1 MTNLTFLQLFRILK
15 HHRNLSEKRSPIFE
29 SNKAAKWM
37 VGIMS
42 STVVIYLVMFAIV
55 FALDANASHRFT
67 AMEYMVAQMPLVL
80 IADFLARLMFQ
91 QTPSQLVKPYVLL
104 PVPRYVCIDSFILT
118 SLLSWGNLLWF
129 IMFVPFVLMSVFF
142 SYGLL
147 TSVSFLILVYLI
159 VLCSSQF
166 YLICRTLFNNNIIW
180 WTLPIGTFLAIFLP
194 WILRGYTAFLR
205 FYAPVATGIEHGN
218 IIPHLGILA
227 VLAVLIIIN
236 RRLQYVSVWQEL
248 GKQKVTKL
256 KRVSEFSL
264 FNRFDEVGEY
274 LKLEI
279 KLLMRNKNPRKTF
292 LFAIVLVLLISMI
305 IAFTSVYD
313 SQFMTNFWCIY
324 CFAIFGGMLLIK
336 VMSYEANYIETLFI
350 HKENILKLLRAKYYF
365 FCMLLLIPFILMLPM
380 VFTGKWNIA
389 MLVAYGVFTAGC
401 QYCLIMQMAVY
412 NKQKIA
418 LDEKIVGKGGIENSY
433 MQILTEAIAFLFP
446 LAIIQSLEIIA
457 GRYIAWSIM
466 FTIGIIF
473 IATHKLWLNNIYR
486 RMMIRKYKNLEA
498 FINS

>member
-1 MTNLTFLQLFRILK
+1 
-15 HHRNLSEKRSPIFE
+15 
-29 SNKAAKWM
+29 M

-55 FALDANASHRFT
+55 FALSANASHRFT

-80 IADFLARLMFQ
+80 IVDFLARLMFQ
-91 QTPSQLVKPYVLL
+91 QTPSQLVKPYILL

-147 TSVSFLILVYLI
+147 TSVSFLILAYLI

-264 FNRFDEVGEY
+264 FNRYDEVGEY

-380 VFTGKWNIA
+380 VFTGKWNIV
-389 MLVAYGVFTAGC
+389 MLIAYGVFTAGC

-418 LDEKIVGKGGIENSY
+418 LNEKIVGKGGIENSY
-433 MQILTEAIAFLFP
+433 MQILTEAIAFFLP
-446 LAIIQSLEIIA
+446 LAIIQPLEIIA
-457 GRYIAWSIM
+457 GKYIAWGTM
-466 FTIGIIF
+466 FTTGVIF
-473 IATHKLWLNNIYR
+473 IVTHKLWLNNIYR
-486 RMMIRKYKNLEA
+486 RMMKRKYKNLEA

>member
-1 MTNLTFLQLFRILK
+1 
-15 HHRNLSEKRSPIFE
+15 
-29 SNKAAKWM
+29 M

-80 IADFLARLMFQ
+80 IVDFLARLMFQ
-91 QTPSQLVKPYVLL
+91 QTPSQLVKPYILL

-129 IMFVPFVLMSVFF
+129 IMFVPFVLMSVCF

-147 TSVSFLILVYLI
+147 TSVSFLILAYLI

-218 IIPHLGILA
+218 IIPHFGILA

-313 SQFMTNFWCIY
+313 SQFMTNFWCFY

-336 VMSYEANYIETLFI
+336 AMSYEANYIETLFI

-380 VFTGKWNIA
+380 VFMGKWNIA
-389 MLVAYGVFTAGC
+389 MLIAYGVFTAGS

-418 LDEKIVGKGGIENSY
+418 LNEKIVGKGGIENSY
-433 MQILTEAIAFLFP
+433 MQILTEAIAFFLP
-446 LAIIQSLEIIA
+446 LAIIQPLEIIA
-457 GRYIAWSIM
+457 GKYIAWGTM
-466 FTIGIIF
+466 FTTGVIF
-473 IATHKLWLNNIYR
+473 IVTHKLWLNNIYR
-486 RMMIRKYKNLEA
+486 RMMKRKYKNLEA

>member
-1 MTNLTFLQLFRILK
+1 
-15 HHRNLSEKRSPIFE
+15 
-29 SNKAAKWM
+29 M

-91 QTPSQLVKPYVLL
+91 QTPSQLVKPYILL

-129 IMFVPFVLMSVFF
+129 IMFVPFVLMSVCF

-147 TSVSFLILVYLI
+147 TSVLFLILAYLI
-159 VLCSSQF
+159 ILCSSQF

>member
-1 MTNLTFLQLFRILK
+1 
-15 HHRNLSEKRSPIFE
+15 
-29 SNKAAKWM
+29 M

-91 QTPSQLVKPYVLL
+91 QTPSQLVKPYILL

-129 IMFVPFVLMSVFF
+129 IMFVPFVLMSVCF

-147 TSVSFLILVYLI
+147 TSVSFLILAYLI

-264 FNRFDEVGEY
+264 FNRYDEVGEY

-292 LFAIVLVLLISMI
+292 LCAIVLVLLISMI

-313 SQFMTNFWCIY
+313 SQFMTNFWCFY

-336 VMSYEANYIETLFI
+336 AMSYEANYIETLFI

-365 FCMLLLIPFILMLPM
+365 FCMLLLIPFVLMLPM
-380 VFTGKWNIA
+380 VFMGKWNIA
-389 MLVAYGVFTAGC
+389 MLIAYGVFTAGS

-418 LDEKIVGKGGIENSY
+418 LNEKIVGKGGIENSY
-433 MQILTEAIAFLFP
+433 MQILTEAIAFFLP
-446 LAIIQSLEIIA
+446 LAIIQPLEIIA
-457 GRYIAWSIM
+457 GKYIAWGTM
-466 FTIGIIF
+466 FMTGVIF
-473 IATHKLWLNNIYR
+473 IVTHKLWLNNIYR
-486 RMMIRKYKNLEA
+486 RMMKRKYKNLEA

>member
-1 MTNLTFLQLFRILK
+1 
-15 HHRNLSEKRSPIFE
+15 
-29 SNKAAKWM
+29 M

-55 FALDANASHRFT
+55 FALSANASHRFT

-80 IADFLARLMFQ
+80 IVDFLARLMFQ
-91 QTPSQLVKPYVLL
+91 QTPSQLVKPYILL

-147 TSVSFLILVYLI
+147 TSVSFLILAYLI
-159 VLCSSQF
+159 ILCSSQF

-264 FNRFDEVGEY
+264 FNRYDEVGEY

-313 SQFMTNFWCIY
+313 SQFMTNFWCFY

-336 VMSYEANYIETLFI
+336 AMSYEANYIETLFI

-380 VFTGKWNIA
+380 VFTGKWNIV
-389 MLVAYGVFTAGC
+389 MLIAYGVFTAGC

-418 LDEKIVGKGGIENSY
+418 LNEKIVGKGGIENSY
-433 MQILTEAIAFLFP
+433 MQILTEAIAFFLP
-446 LAIIQSLEIIA
+446 LAIIQPLEIIA
-457 GRYIAWSIM
+457 GKYIAWGTM
-466 FTIGIIF
+466 FTTGVIF
-473 IATHKLWLNNIYR
+473 IVTHKLWLNNIYR
-486 RMMIRKYKNLEA
+486 RMMKRKYKNLEA

>member
-15 HHRNLSEKRSPIFE
+15 QHRNLSERRSPIFE
-29 SNKAAKWM
+29 SNKAAKWI
-37 VGIMS
+37 VGILS
-42 STVVIYLVMFAIV
+42 STVMIYLVMFAIV
-55 FALDANASHRFT
+55 FALDANESHRFT
-67 AMEYMVAQMPLVL
+67 AMEYMAAQMPFVL
-80 IADFLARLMFQ
+80 IADFFARLMFQ

-104 PVPRYVCIDSFILT
+104 PIPRYACIDSFILS

-129 IMFVPFVLMSVFF
+129 VLFVPFVLMSVVF
-142 SYGLL
+142 SYGIFA
-147 TSVSFLILVYLI
+147 SVSFLVLSYLI
-159 VLCSSQF
+159 ILCSSQY

-180 WTLPIGTFLAIFLP
+180 WVLPIGTFLAISLP
-194 WILRGYTAFLR
+194 WIWKGYTFFLR
-205 FYAPVATGIEHGN
+205 FYSPIMTGIEHGN
-218 IIPHLGILA
+218 LIPHLT
-227 VLAVLIIIN
+227 VLAVLTVLVIIN

-248 GKQKVTKL
+248 GKQKITKL
-256 KRVSEFSL
+256 KTVSEFSL

-292 LFAIVLVLLISMI
+292 LFAIALVLLISLI
-305 IAFTSVYD
+305 IAFTPIYD

-486 RMMIRKYKNLEA
+486 RMMTRKYKNLEA

>member
-55 FALDANASHRFT
+55 FALSANASHRFT
-67 AMEYMVAQMPLVL
+67 AMEYMVAQIPLVL
-80 IADFLARLMFQ
+80 IVDFLARLMFQ
-91 QTPSQLVKPYVLL
+91 QTPSQLVKPYILL

-129 IMFVPFVLMSVFF
+129 IMFVPFVLMSVCF

-147 TSVSFLILVYLI
+147 TSVSFLILAYLI

-205 FYAPVATGIEHGN
+205 FYAPIATGIEHGN

-313 SQFMTNFWCIY
+313 SQFMTNFWCFY

-336 VMSYEANYIETLFI
+336 AMSYEANYIETLFI

-365 FCMLLLIPFILMLPM
+365 FCMLLLIPFVLMLPM
-380 VFTGKWNIA
+380 VFMGKWNIA
-389 MLVAYGVFTAGC
+389 MLIAYGVFTAGS

-418 LDEKIVGKGGIENSY
+418 LNEKIVGKGGIENSY
-433 MQILTEAIAFLFP
+433 MQILTEAIAFFLP
-446 LAIIQSLEIIA
+446 LAIIQPLEIIA
-457 GRYIAWSIM
+457 GKYIAWGTM
-466 FTIGIIF
+466 FTTGVIF
-473 IATHKLWLNNIYR
+473 IVTHKLWLNNIYR
-486 RMMIRKYKNLEA
+486 RMMKRKYKNLEA

>member
-1 MTNLTFLQLFRILK
+1 
-15 HHRNLSEKRSPIFE
+15 
-29 SNKAAKWM
+29 M

-91 QTPSQLVKPYVLL
+91 QTPSQLVKPYILL

-129 IMFVPFVLMSVFF
+129 IMFVPFVLMSVCF

-147 TSVSFLILVYLI
+147 TSVSFLILAYLI

-264 FNRFDEVGEY
+264 FNRYDEVGEY

>member
-1 MTNLTFLQLFRILK
+1 
-15 HHRNLSEKRSPIFE
+15 
-29 SNKAAKWM
+29 M

-55 FALDANASHRFT
+55 FALSANASHRFT

-80 IADFLARLMFQ
+80 IVDFLARLMFQ
-91 QTPSQLVKPYVLL
+91 QTPSQLVKPYILL

-129 IMFVPFVLMSVFF
+129 IMFVPFVLMSVCF

-147 TSVSFLILVYLI
+147 TSVSFLILAYLI
-159 VLCSSQF
+159 ILCSSQF

-264 FNRFDEVGEY
+264 FNRYDEVGEY

-313 SQFMTNFWCIY
+313 SQFMTNFWCFY

-336 VMSYEANYIETLFI
+336 AMSYEANYIETLFI

-380 VFTGKWNIA
+380 VFMGKWNIA
-389 MLVAYGVFTAGC
+389 MLIAYGVFTAGS

-418 LDEKIVGKGGIENSY
+418 LNEKIVGKGGIENSY
-433 MQILTEAIAFLFP
+433 MQILTEAIAFFLP
-446 LAIIQSLEIIA
+446 LAIIQPLEIIA
-457 GRYIAWSIM
+457 GKYIAWGTM
-466 FTIGIIF
+466 FTTGVIF
-473 IATHKLWLNNIYR
+473 IITHKLWLNNIYR
-486 RMMIRKYKNLEA
+486 RMMKRKYKNLEA

>member
-1 MTNLTFLQLFRILK
+1 
-15 HHRNLSEKRSPIFE
+15 
-29 SNKAAKWM
+29 M

-80 IADFLARLMFQ
+80 IVDFLARLMFQ
-91 QTPSQLVKPYVLL
+91 QTPSQLVKPYILL

-129 IMFVPFVLMSVFF
+129 IMFVPFVLMSVCF

-147 TSVSFLILVYLI
+147 TSVSFLILAYLI

-218 IIPHLGILA
+218 IIPHFGILA

-313 SQFMTNFWCIY
+313 SQFMTNFWCFY

-336 VMSYEANYIETLFI
+336 AMSYEANYIETLFI

-380 VFTGKWNIA
+380 VFTGKWNIV
-389 MLVAYGVFTAGC
+389 MLIAYGVFTAGC

-418 LDEKIVGKGGIENSY
+418 LNEKIVGKGGIENSY
-433 MQILTEAIAFLFP
+433 MQILTEAIAFFLP
-446 LAIIQSLEIIA
+446 LAIIQPLEIIA
-457 GRYIAWSIM
+457 GKYIAWGTM
-466 FTIGIIF
+466 FTTGVIF
-473 IATHKLWLNNIYR
+473 IITHKLWLNNIYR
-486 RMMIRKYKNLEA
+486 RMMKRKYKNLEA

>member
-1 MTNLTFLQLFRILK
+1 
-15 HHRNLSEKRSPIFE
+15 
-29 SNKAAKWM
+29 M

-55 FALDANASHRFT
+55 FALSANASHRFT

-80 IADFLARLMFQ
+80 IVDFLARLMFQ
-91 QTPSQLVKPYVLL
+91 QTPSQLVKPYILL

-147 TSVSFLILVYLI
+147 TSVSFLILAYLI
-159 VLCSSQF
+159 ILCSSQF

-264 FNRFDEVGEY
+264 FNRYDEVGEY

-313 SQFMTNFWCIY
+313 SQFMTNFWCFY

-336 VMSYEANYIETLFI
+336 AMSYEANYIETLFI

-365 FCMLLLIPFILMLPM
+365 FCMLLLIPFVLMLPM
-380 VFTGKWNIA
+380 VFMGKWNIA
-389 MLVAYGVFTAGC
+389 MLIAYGVFTAGS

-418 LDEKIVGKGGIENSY
+418 LNEKIVGKGGIENSY
-433 MQILTEAIAFLFP
+433 MQILTEAIAFFLP
-446 LAIIQSLEIIA
+446 LAIIQPLEIIA
-457 GRYIAWSIM
+457 GKYIAWGTM
-466 FTIGIIF
+466 FTTGVIF
-473 IATHKLWLNNIYR
+473 IVTHKLWLNNIYR
-486 RMMIRKYKNLEA
+486 RMMKRKYKNLEA

>member
-1 MTNLTFLQLFRILK
+1 
-15 HHRNLSEKRSPIFE
+15 
-29 SNKAAKWM
+29 M

-91 QTPSQLVKPYVLL
+91 QTPSQLVKPYILL

-129 IMFVPFVLMSVFF
+129 IMFVPFVLMSVCF

-147 TSVSFLILVYLI
+147 TSVSFLILAYLI

>member
-1 MTNLTFLQLFRILK
+1 
-15 HHRNLSEKRSPIFE
+15 
-29 SNKAAKWM
+29 M

-80 IADFLARLMFQ
+80 IVDFLARLMFQ
-91 QTPSQLVKPYVLL
+91 QTPSQLVKPYILL

-129 IMFVPFVLMSVFF
+129 IMFVPFVLMSVCF

-147 TSVSFLILVYLI
+147 TSVSFLILAYLI

-264 FNRFDEVGEY
+264 FNRYDEVGEY

-389 MLVAYGVFTAGC
+389 MLIAYGVFTAGS

-418 LDEKIVGKGGIENSY
+418 LNEKIVGKGGIENSY
-433 MQILTEAIAFLFP
+433 MQILTEAIAFFLP
-446 LAIIQSLEIIA
+446 LAIIQPLEIIA
-457 GRYIAWSIM
+457 GKYIAWGTM
-466 FTIGIIF
+466 FTTGVIF
-473 IATHKLWLNNIYR
+473 IVTHKLWLNNIYR
-486 RMMIRKYKNLEA
+486 RMMKRKYKNLEA

>member
-1 MTNLTFLQLFRILK
+1 
-15 HHRNLSEKRSPIFE
+15 
-29 SNKAAKWM
+29 M

-42 STVVIYLVMFAIV
+42 STVVIYLVMFAVV
-55 FALDANASHRFT
+55 FALSANASHRFT

-80 IADFLARLMFQ
+80 IVDFLARLMFQ
-91 QTPSQLVKPYVLL
+91 QTPSQLVKPYILL

-147 TSVSFLILVYLI
+147 TSVSFLILAYLI

-264 FNRFDEVGEY
+264 FNRYDEVGEY

-313 SQFMTNFWCIY
+313 GQFMTNFWCFY

-336 VMSYEANYIETLFI
+336 AMSYEANYIETLFI
-350 HKENILKLLRAKYYF
+350 HKENILKLFRAKYYF
-365 FCMLLLIPFILMLPM
+365 FCMLLLIPFVLMLPM
-380 VFTGKWNIA
+380 VFMGKWNIA
-389 MLVAYGVFTAGC
+389 MLIAYGVFTAGS

-418 LDEKIVGKGGIENSY
+418 LNEKIVGKGGIENSY
-433 MQILTEAIAFLFP
+433 MQILTEAIAFFLP
-446 LAIIQSLEIIA
+446 LAIIQPLEIIA
-457 GRYIAWSIM
+457 GKYIAWGTM
-466 FTIGIIF
+466 FTTGVIF
-473 IATHKLWLNNIYR
+473 IITHKLWLNNIYR
-486 RMMIRKYKNLEA
+486 RMMKRKYKNLEA

>member
-55 FALDANASHRFT
+55 FALSANASHRFT

-80 IADFLARLMFQ
+80 IVDFLARLMFQ
-91 QTPSQLVKPYVLL
+91 QTPSQLVKPYILL

-147 TSVSFLILVYLI
+147 TSVSFLILAYLI

-264 FNRFDEVGEY
+264 FNRYDEVGEY

-313 SQFMTNFWCIY
+313 SQFMTNFWCFY

-336 VMSYEANYIETLFI
+336 AMSYEANYIETLFI

-365 FCMLLLIPFILMLPM
+365 FCMLLLIPFVLMLPM
-380 VFTGKWNIA
+380 VFMGKWNIA
-389 MLVAYGVFTAGC
+389 MLIAYGVFTAGS

-418 LDEKIVGKGGIENSY
+418 LNEKIVGKGGIENSY
-433 MQILTEAIAFLFP
+433 MQILTEAIAFFLP
-446 LAIIQSLEIIA
+446 LAIIQPLEIIA
-457 GRYIAWSIM
+457 GKYIAWGTM
-466 FTIGIIF
+466 FTTGVIF
-473 IATHKLWLNNIYR
+473 IITHKLWLNNIYR
-486 RMMIRKYKNLEA
+486 RMMKRKYKNLEA

>member
-55 FALDANASHRFT
+55 FALSANASHRFT

-80 IADFLARLMFQ
+80 IVDFLARLMFQ
-91 QTPSQLVKPYVLL
+91 QTPSQLVKPYILL

-147 TSVSFLILVYLI
+147 TSVSFLILAYLI
-159 VLCSSQF
+159 ILCSSQF

-264 FNRFDEVGEY
+264 FNRYDEVGEY

-313 SQFMTNFWCIY
+313 SQFMTNFWCFY

-336 VMSYEANYIETLFI
+336 AMSYEANYIETLFI

-365 FCMLLLIPFILMLPM
+365 FCMLLLIPFALMLPM
-380 VFTGKWNIA
+380 VFMGKWNIA
-389 MLVAYGVFTAGC
+389 MLIAYGVFTAGS

-418 LDEKIVGKGGIENSY
+418 LNEKIVGKGGIENSY
-433 MQILTEAIAFLFP
+433 MQVLTEAIAFFLP
-446 LAIIQSLEIIA
+446 LAIIQPLEIIA
-457 GRYIAWSIM
+457 GKYIAWGIM
-466 FTIGIIF
+466 FTTGVIF
-473 IATHKLWLNNIYR
+473 IVTHKLWLNNIYH
-486 RMMIRKYKNLEA
+486 RMMKRKYKNLEA
-498 FINS
+498 FIKA

>member
-1 MTNLTFLQLFRILK
+1 
-15 HHRNLSEKRSPIFE
+15 
-29 SNKAAKWM
+29 M

-55 FALDANASHRFT
+55 FALSANASHRFT
-67 AMEYMVAQMPLVL
+67 AMEYMVAQIPLVL

-91 QTPSQLVKPYVLL
+91 QTPSQLVKPYILL

-147 TSVSFLILVYLI
+147 TSVSFLILAYLI

-264 FNRFDEVGEY
+264 FNRYDEVGEY

-380 VFTGKWNIA
+380 VFTGKWNIV
-389 MLVAYGVFTAGC
+389 MLIAYGVFTAGC

>member
-91 QTPSQLVKPYVLL
+91 QTPSQLVKPYILL

-129 IMFVPFVLMSVFF
+129 IMFVPFVLMSVCF

-147 TSVSFLILVYLI
+147 TSVLFLILAYLI
-159 VLCSSQF
+159 ILCSSQF

>member
-1 MTNLTFLQLFRILK
+1 
-15 HHRNLSEKRSPIFE
+15 
-29 SNKAAKWM
+29 M

-55 FALDANASHRFT
+55 FALSANASHRFT
-67 AMEYMVAQMPLVL
+67 AMEYMVAQIPLVL
-80 IADFLARLMFQ
+80 IVDFLARLMFQ
-91 QTPSQLVKPYVLL
+91 QTPSQLVKPYILL

-129 IMFVPFVLMSVFF
+129 IMFVPFVLMSVCF

-147 TSVSFLILVYLI
+147 TSVSFLILAYLI

-205 FYAPVATGIEHGN
+205 FYAPIATGIEHGN

-313 SQFMTNFWCIY
+313 SQFMTNFWCFY

-336 VMSYEANYIETLFI
+336 AMSYEANYIETLFI

-365 FCMLLLIPFILMLPM
+365 FCMLLLIPFVLMLPM
-380 VFTGKWNIA
+380 VFMGKWNIA
-389 MLVAYGVFTAGC
+389 MLIAYGVFTAGS

-418 LDEKIVGKGGIENSY
+418 LNEKIVGKGGIENSY
-433 MQILTEAIAFLFP
+433 MQILTEAIAFFLP
-446 LAIIQSLEIIA
+446 LAIIQPLEIIA
-457 GRYIAWSIM
+457 GKYIAWGTM
-466 FTIGIIF
+466 FTTGVIF
-473 IATHKLWLNNIYR
+473 IVTHKLWLNNIYR
-486 RMMIRKYKNLEA
+486 RMMKRKYKNLEA

>member
-55 FALDANASHRFT
+55 FALSANASHRFT

-80 IADFLARLMFQ
+80 IVDFLARLMFQ
-91 QTPSQLVKPYVLL
+91 QTPSQLVKPYILL

-147 TSVSFLILVYLI
+147 TSVSFLILAYLI
-159 VLCSSQF
+159 ILCSSQF

-256 KRVSEFSL
+256 KRVSEFSF
-264 FNRFDEVGEY
+264 FNRYDEVGEY

-313 SQFMTNFWCIY
+313 SQFMTNFWCFY

-336 VMSYEANYIETLFI
+336 AMSYEANYIETLFI

-380 VFTGKWNIA
+380 VFTGKWNIV
-389 MLVAYGVFTAGC
+389 MLIAYGVFTAGC

-418 LDEKIVGKGGIENSY
+418 LNEKIVGKGGIENSY
-433 MQILTEAIAFLFP
+433 MQILTEAIAFFLP
-446 LAIIQSLEIIA
+446 LAIIQPLEIIA
-457 GRYIAWSIM
+457 GKYIAWGTM
-466 FTIGIIF
+466 FTTGVIF
-473 IATHKLWLNNIYR
+473 IVTHKLWLNNIYR
-486 RMMIRKYKNLEA
+486 RMMKRKYKNLEA

>member
-15 HHRNLSEKRSPIFE
+15 QHRNLSERRSPIFE
-29 SNKAAKWM
+29 SNKAAKWI
-37 VGIMS
+37 VGILS

-55 FALDANASHRFT
+55 FALDANESHRFT
-67 AMEYMVAQMPLVL
+67 AMEYMAAQMPFVL
-80 IADFLARLMFQ
+80 IADFFARLMFQ

-104 PVPRYVCIDSFILT
+104 PIPRYACIDSFILS

-129 IMFVPFVLMSVFF
+129 VLFVPFVLMSVVF
-142 SYGLL
+142 SYGIFA
-147 TSVSFLILVYLI
+147 SISFLVLSYLI
-159 VLCSSQF
+159 ILCSSQY

-180 WTLPIGTFLAIFLP
+180 WVLPIGTFLAISLP
-194 WILRGYTAFLR
+194 WIWKGYTFFLR
-205 FYAPVATGIEHGN
+205 FYSPIMTGIEHGN
-218 IIPHLGILA
+218 LIPHLT
-227 VLAVLIIIN
+227 VLAVLTVLVIIN
-236 RRLQYVSVWQEL
+236 RRLQYASVWQEL
-248 GKQKVTKL
+248 GKQKITKL
-256 KRVSEFSL
+256 KTVSEFSL

-292 LFAIVLVLLISMI
+292 LFAIALVLLISLI
-305 IAFTSVYD
+305 IAFTPIYD

-380 VFTGKWNIA
+380 VFMGKWNIA

-486 RMMIRKYKNLEA
+486 RMMTRKYKNLEA

>member
-1 MTNLTFLQLFRILK
+1 
-15 HHRNLSEKRSPIFE
+15 
-29 SNKAAKWM
+29 M

-80 IADFLARLMFQ
+80 IVDFLARLMFQ

-129 IMFVPFVLMSVFF
+129 IMFVPFVLMSVCF

-147 TSVSFLILVYLI
+147 TSVSFLILAYLI
-159 VLCSSQF
+159 ILCSSQF
-166 YLICRTLFNNNIIW
+166 YLVCRTLFNNNIIW

-313 SQFMTNFWCIY
+313 SQFMTNFWCFY

-336 VMSYEANYIETLFI
+336 AMSYEANYIETLFI

-365 FCMLLLIPFILMLPM
+365 FCMLLLIPFVLMLPM
-380 VFTGKWNIA
+380 VFMGKWNIA
-389 MLVAYGVFTAGC
+389 MLIAYGVFTAGS

-418 LDEKIVGKGGIENSY
+418 LNEKIVGKGGIENSY
-433 MQILTEAIAFLFP
+433 MQILTEAIAFFLP
-446 LAIIQSLEIIA
+446 LAIIQPLEIIA
-457 GRYIAWSIM
+457 GKYIAWGTM
-466 FTIGIIF
+466 FTTGVIF
-473 IATHKLWLNNIYR
+473 IVTHKLWLNNIYR
-486 RMMIRKYKNLEA
+486 RMMKRKYKNLEA